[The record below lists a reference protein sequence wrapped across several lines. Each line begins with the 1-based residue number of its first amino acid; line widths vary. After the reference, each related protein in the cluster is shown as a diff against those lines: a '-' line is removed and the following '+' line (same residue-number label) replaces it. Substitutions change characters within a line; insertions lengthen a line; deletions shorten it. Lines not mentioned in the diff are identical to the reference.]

1 MTYPDR
7 IKYGTSTGYYTLDSC
22 HTTLIA
28 MFISVS
34 SELFSEKLPILQF
47 FPK

>member
-7 IKYGTSTGYYTLDSC
+7 IKYVTSTGYYTLDSC

-34 SELFSEKLPILQF
+34 SELF
-47 FPK
+47 